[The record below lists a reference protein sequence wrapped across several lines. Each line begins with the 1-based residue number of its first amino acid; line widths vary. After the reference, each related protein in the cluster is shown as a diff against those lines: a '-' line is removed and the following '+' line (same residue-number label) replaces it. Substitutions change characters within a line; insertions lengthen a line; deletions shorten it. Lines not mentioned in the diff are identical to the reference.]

1 MGDILQ
7 QLKGG
12 LIVSCQAL
20 PGESLYKPGYM
31 VAMARAAKQAG
42 AVGIRSNGSED
53 VRAIKEAVKLPV
65 IGLIKAYYD
74 DSEVY
79 ITPTVGEVEALI
91 EAGADIIATDATDRS
106 RPFGEKR
113 ENFFRQ
119 LRDRYPKQLFM
130 ADCATVEDG
139 LYAEEAGY
147 DIIGTT
153 MCGYTEDT
161 RQAIRPNFEMIRYLS
176 THCKKPVFAEGGI
189 WTPQELQHVYECGA
203 FSAVVGSAITRPY
216 EIARRFIEAIQ

>member
-31 VAMARAAKQAG
+31 VAMARAAKLAG

-53 VRAIKEAVKLPV
+53 VRAIKEVVKLPV
-65 IGLIKAYYD
+65 IGLIKKHYD

-79 ITPTVGEVEALI
+79 ITPTVREVEALI
-91 EAGADIIATDATDRS
+91 EAGADIIATDATDRP

-119 LRDRYPKQLFM
+119 LRERYPKQLFM
-130 ADCATVEDG
+130 ADCATIEDG
-139 LYAEEAGY
+139 LYAEKVGY

-176 THCKKPVFAEGGI
+176 THCEKPVFAEGGI
-189 WTPQELQHVYECGA
+189 WTPQELQQVYECGA